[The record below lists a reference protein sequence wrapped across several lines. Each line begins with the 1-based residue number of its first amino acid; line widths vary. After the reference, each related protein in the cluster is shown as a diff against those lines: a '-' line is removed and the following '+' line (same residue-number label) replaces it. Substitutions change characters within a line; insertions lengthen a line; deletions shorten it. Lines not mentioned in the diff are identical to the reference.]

1 MNFIALY
8 THTHTHTRVFSPI
21 NTDTH
26 NIAFLSFLFFPSNLA
41 NYPKETFHGMIWSN
55 ELFPKNSFLM
65 GPSWEEPDHTWEEQV
80 FLLPQSFSLPFH
92 QPVSFIHTLVC
103 ARFWVLGL
111 PRSQPYLPRIKLNL
125 TKKVT
130 LKVTRDAA
138 TMPLYIHVSLESH
151 ILAVLSRFLL
161 SELFVLMGD
170 SESPVTGIV
179 QQEAENGE
187 ELKKPQRHRMS
198 ATAPRW
204 QRLWPRVGAALS
216 QDPVSLYF
224 SFQIL

>member
-1 MNFIALY
+1 
-8 THTHTHTRVFSPI
+8 
-21 NTDTH
+21 
-26 NIAFLSFLFFPSNLA
+26 
-41 NYPKETFHGMIWSN
+41 MIWSD